1 MLSNLN
7 KFVEYFYKFEMN
19 FFSISLIFFFQLY
32 LFTFIINKILKYM
45 YFRIHYRYNIN
56 KNFIYIKLKS

>member
-32 LFTFIINKILKYM
+32 LFTFIINKILKYILE
-45 YFRIHYRYNIN
+45 YITGIISI
-56 KNFIYIKLKS
+56 KILFI